1 MILKCLT
8 IDHSSLLKW
17 KRWDRANG
25 TMNFSQLTQSGAQH
39 EEELSR
45 SEKTIT
51 KQARRKCKFRAAW
64 LEETDENGDR
74 LALYIIEDKNDKHRA
89 ICSVCYASLN
99 ISYGGKTA
107 IFAHA
112 RGYIHKQKM
121 TKQRTPTNSVP
132 ERD

>member
-1 MILKCLT
+1 
-8 IDHSSLLKW
+8 
-17 KRWDRANG
+17 
-25 TMNFSQLTQSGAQH
+25 MNFSQLTQSEDQH
-39 EEELSR
+39 EAELTK
-45 SEKTIT
+45 SEKIIT
-51 KQARRKCKFRAAW
+51 KSARRKCKFRAAW

-121 TKQRTPTNSVP
+121 TKQRAPTNSVP
-132 ERD
+132 EHD